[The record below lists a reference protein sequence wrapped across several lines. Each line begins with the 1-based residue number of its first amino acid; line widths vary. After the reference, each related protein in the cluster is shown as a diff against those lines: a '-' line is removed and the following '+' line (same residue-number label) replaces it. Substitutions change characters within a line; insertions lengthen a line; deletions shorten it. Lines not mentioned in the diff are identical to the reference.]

1 MAANERFKNIFASP
15 NRASVA
21 ASAMVHFGSSLRMIL
36 ALAIAGVVALL
47 AFLLR
52 ALSAGGAVA
61 ATFVG
66 AAAVLGGPGWV
77 VLLMFFFVSASLLS
91 RWRAADRERITGALI
106 EKGARRDAI
115 QVLANGAVFAAA
127 SFLSTFG
134 NAAAWQAIGA
144 GSIAAATAD
153 TWSTE
158 IGTVLGRSPRLIT
171 NGRSVQPGTS
181 GAVTTAGIASAAVA
195 SLFMALV
202 ASRMDW
208 TAPVHAVA
216 AGGMTGSLVDSL
228 LGATI
233 QERRWCT
240 SCLADTERRIH
251 SCGTRTSHRG
261 GISGC
266 DNDVV
271 NLMSII
277 AGAVVTWILT

>member
-1 MAANERFKNIFASP
+1 
-15 NRASVA
+15 
-21 ASAMVHFGSSLRMIL
+21 MIV

-77 VLLMFFFVSASLLS
+77 VLLMSFFVSTSILS

-134 NAAAWQAIGA
+134 STFGNAAAWQAIGA

-158 IGTVLGRSPRLIT
+158 IGTVLGRSPRLVT
-171 NGRSVQPGTS
+171 NGRLVQPGTS

-208 TAPVHAVA
+208 TTPVYAVA

-277 AGAVVTWILT
+277 AGAVVTWTLT